1 MEFIFHIAAA
11 PDWQK
16 ALQNGAYRVSTRGK
30 SLDDE
35 GFIHAS
41 TEAQVAPV
49 ANTIYRDDDNL
60 LLLVID
66 PNRLQPEIRYEQV
79 PGWEAPFP
87 HIYGPLNV
95 DAVVRTLPLERNTE
109 GSFNFTAIPINRD
122 ILISRLCCNALG

>member
-16 ALQNGAYRVSTRGK
+16 ALQSGEYRVSTQGK

-49 ANTIYRDDDNL
+49 ANAFYRDDDNL

-66 PNRLQPEIRYEQV
+66 PDRLQPEIRYEQV

-109 GSFNFTAIPINRD
+109 GSFNFTAIPSNRER
-122 ILISRLCCNALG
+122 SRP